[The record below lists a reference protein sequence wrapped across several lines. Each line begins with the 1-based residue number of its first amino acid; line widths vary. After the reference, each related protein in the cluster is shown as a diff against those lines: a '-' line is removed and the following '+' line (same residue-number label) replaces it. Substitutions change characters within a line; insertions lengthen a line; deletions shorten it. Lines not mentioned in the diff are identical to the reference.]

1 MANVLTINEKFQ
13 SISIVSQWEF
23 FCQLSGSYVQGGA
36 AGIPGETLNF
46 NAALNPGKLGRAKIP
61 SAPAG
66 RLPDF
71 DDLEVINTL
80 QGYQAVIERN
90 ATLPTPANFV
100 LRIFT
105 AGSGAAAPV
114 ELSAGAYPAALTAKP
129 VVIIVTA
136 PSRYN

>member
-1 MANVLTINEKFQ
+1 MANVLTLNEKP
-13 SISIVSQWEF
+13 VSLSNVAQWEF

-36 AGIPGETLNF
+36 QGVPGETLNF
-46 NAALNPGKLGRAKIP
+46 NGALNPSKFERAKIP

-71 DDLEVINTL
+71 DDIEVVNTL
-80 QGYQAVIERN
+80 QGYQAVVERN
-90 ATLPTPANFV
+90 ATLPTAANFV

-114 ELSAGAYPAALTAKP
+114 ELSAGAYPAGLTAKP
-129 VVIIVTA
+129 VVIVVTS